1 MVNSYRRENLF
12 ERKRFSPGT
21 LATANTPDKIT
32 NAQLNK
38 LKENETMKLNNVNP
52 PLHQPKILKQQKTL
66 EERVKERVRNLYSL
80 LYPIKNKK
88 EMVVKGYSPPSPP
101 KGGYNSQKYKH
112 TNMTKQPKKPK
123 ILTKQPKK
131 PNNNK

>member
-32 NAQLNK
+32 TAQLNK
-38 LKENETMKLNNVNP
+38 EIETMKLNNVNP
-52 PLHQPKILKQQKTL
+52 TLHQPKIFKQQKTL
-66 EERVKERVRNLYSL
+66 EEQVKERVRNLYSL

-112 TNMTKQPKKPK
+112 TNMTKQPKKPNK
-123 ILTKQPKK
+123 LTKQPKK